1 MILPTK
7 EQFKTFTGEA
17 IEAHFSG
24 DVKNIDKRFER
35 LMQLS
40 YEILIQELPGVIT
53 TDLTE
58 DQETAWKNAIMQ
70 QAEVILSKGD
80 AELMEVSYYTLS
92 DRAKNYLRRAYLWRH
107 IC

>member
-1 MILPTK
+1 MTLPTK

-40 YEILIQELPGVIT
+40 YEIIKQHCVGARET
-53 TDLTE
+53 NLTE
-58 DQETAWKNAIMQ
+58 DELIAWQNAIMQ
-70 QAEVILSKGD
+70 QAEVIISKGD
-80 AELMEVSYYTLS
+80 ADLMQVDYKNIN
-92 DRAKNYLRRAYLWRH
+92 DRAVLYLKSARLWSF